1 MKIKGLRWWIIILI
15 FIATVINYIDRTAF
29 ALLWP
34 EMGKDLGMKN
44 SDYATMFNWFLG
56 AYAVGKF
63 VSGKLYDK
71 IGTRLG
77 FTVSIIVWSVASVF
91 HAFARG
97 IVSLSVFRVL
107 LGLGEAGNW
116 PGAVKSNAE
125 WFPIKERA
133 IAQGIFNAGASIGNV
148 IAPFII
154 VLLFTQF
161 GWKTTYVILGVVGV
175 LWVIPWLFLNKST
188 PEKHPWVT
196 QEERDLINSDKIE
209 KVKTEDNKKEK
220 SLSLSQIL
228 SHKESWGVL
237 LCRFFIEPVW
247 WFFAAWMPIY
257 LNSQFGLGI
266 KEIAGSMWIS
276 YLFAAVGSI
285 AGGWFS
291 GKLIKSKSV
300 GFSRKTTIAL
310 GGLLV
315 FIGFIFIIMFVGKNS
330 TTLKVTEVFGQKI
343 SAQKIVT
350 IGNDTIRL
358 NENGALKYTPDSLF
372 VGKKVIPF
380 IITDDL
386 DSSTKSSSLEVV
398 VTPVSPEDTKV
409 GEEEVVTV
417 DLNPLG
423 DNANNLTIAS
433 INNNEFKKGEVIKLN
448 NGKLIVTSQNT
459 LKYTPKHGFSGKE
472 TIAYSTVDSKGKVT
486 NMKTKVFVTP
496 NRELD
501 DNKIKNKSLT
511 ISALGND
518 DFMLFIYLAGL
529 ILFGFQFAIGNIQTL
544 SSDLFRGPSVG
555 TLAGLAGTV
564 AAVSPMIMNWFV
576 GQITSGG
583 SYTPS
588 FIAISISVILGVVVV
603 FMLIK
608 NVGLVRKTVN

>member
-1 MKIKGLRWWIIILI
+1 MKIRGLRWWIIVLI

-34 EMGKDLGMKN
+34 EMGRDLGMKN
-44 SDYATMFNWFLG
+44 SDYATMFNCFLG

-63 VSGKLYDK
+63 ASGKLYDK

-77 FTVSIIVWSVASVF
+77 FTVSIIVWSIASVF

-97 IVSLSVFRVL
+97 IVSLSIFRVL

-154 VLLFTQF
+154 VVLFTQF
-161 GWKTTYVILGVVGV
+161 GWKTTYIILGTVGI

-196 QEERDLINSDKIE
+196 QEERDLISSDNIE
-209 KVKTEDNKKEK
+209 EVKTEEKKQEK
-220 SLSLSQIL
+220 SLSLSTIL
-228 SHKESWGVL
+228 SYKESWGVL

-257 LNSQFGLGI
+257 LNTQFGLGI
-266 KEIAGSMWIS
+266 KEIASSMWIS
-276 YLFAAVGSI
+276 YLLAAVGSI
-285 AGGWFS
+285 IGGWFS
-291 GKLIKSKSV
+291 GQLIKTKTV
-300 GFSRKTTIAL
+300 DFSRKATISL

-315 FIGFIFIIMFVGKNS
+315 FIGFVSIIMFVGKNS
-330 TTLKVTEVFGQKI
+330 STLKVSQVNNQPI
-343 SAQKIVT
+343 SSEQLVVMGK
-350 IGNDTIRL
+350 DTIKL
-358 NENGALKYTPDSLF
+358 NENGAIKFIPDSLF
-372 VGKKVIPF
+372 AGKKVLPIV
-380 IITDDL
+380 ITEQADG
-386 DSSTKSSSLEVV
+386 TKKNTSIEVV
-398 VTPVSPEDTKV
+398 VTPVSSKDTKV
-409 GEEEVVTV
+409 GEEKVVTV
-417 DLNPLG
+417 DLNPLK
-423 DNANNLTIAS
+423 DNKGGLKITS
-433 INNNEFKKGEVIKLN
+433 INNIEAEIGKSIKLN
-448 NGKLIVTSQNT
+448 NGKIALAANGV
-459 LKYTPKHGFSGKE
+459 LKYTAKPEFSGKE
-472 TIAYSTVDSKGKVT
+472 TIAFKTTDASGNVSEQ
-486 NMKTKVFVTP
+486 KTKVFVSP
-496 NRELD
+496 Q
-501 DNKIKNKSLT
+501 NKPIT
-511 ISALGND
+511 INAIGND

-544 SSDLFRGPSVG
+544 SSDLFRGSSVG

-564 AAVSPMIMNWFV
+564 AAVSPMIMNWFI

-588 FIAISISVILGVVVV
+588 FIAITISVILGVLAV
-603 FMLIK
+603 FVLIK
-608 NVGLVRKTVN
+608 NVGLVRKNINE